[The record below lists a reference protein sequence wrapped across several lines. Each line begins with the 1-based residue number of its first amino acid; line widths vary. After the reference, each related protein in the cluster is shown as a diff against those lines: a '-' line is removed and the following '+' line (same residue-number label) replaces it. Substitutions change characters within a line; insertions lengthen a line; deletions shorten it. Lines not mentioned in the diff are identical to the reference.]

1 MDNSQ
6 IGSAIISLFNQY
18 LNIFILL
25 GLAIAFLLLAIIFR
39 HLYQIQTVDVEKS
52 IKELSAA
59 KSVQEVASS
68 QISILNGYYKNVLG
82 QSQNSF
88 RFALFSAFIGLVF
101 FVTAAAFLLIYNLP
115 SVAQIT
121 GIGGALSSL
130 ISLVNFHLYN
140 KSATQLSDFH
150 RSLDMTQRFLLSDAL
165 CNSIKDPE
173 KQDATRADLIM
184 TIVGSDLR
192 K

>member
-6 IGSAIISLFNQY
+6 IGSVIISLFNQY

-25 GLAIAFLLLAIIFR
+25 GLAIAFLLLAIICR

-68 QISILNGYYKNVLG
+68 QISILNGYYNNVLS
-82 QSQNSF
+82 QSQMSF
-88 RFALFSAFIGLVF
+88 RFALLTAFFGFLF
-101 FVTAAAFLLIYNLP
+101 FLAAAVFLLIYNLQ
-115 SVAQIT
+115 SLAQIT
-121 GIGGALSSL
+121 VLGGALSSI

-140 KSATQLSDFH
+140 KSSSQLADFQQ
-150 RSLDMTQRFLLSDAL
+150 RLDMTQRFLLSDAL
-165 CNSIKDPE
+165 CNTIKDSA

-184 TIVGSDLR
+184 TIIGSDL
-192 K
+192 KK

>member
-6 IGSAIISLFNQY
+6 IGSVIISLFNQY

-25 GLAIAFLLLAIIFR
+25 GLAIAFLLLAIICR

-68 QISILNGYYKNVLG
+68 QISILNGYYNNVLS
-82 QSQNSF
+82 QSQMSF
-88 RFALFSAFIGLVF
+88 RFALFTAFFGFLF
-101 FVTAAAFLLIYNLP
+101 FLAAAVFLLIYNLQ
-115 SVAQIT
+115 SLAQIT
-121 GIGGALSSL
+121 VLGGALSSI

-140 KSATQLSDFH
+140 KSSSQLADFQQ
-150 RSLDMTQRFLLSDAL
+150 RLDMTQRFLLSEAL
-165 CNSIKDPE
+165 CNTIKDPD

-184 TIVGSDLR
+184 TIIGSDL
-192 K
+192 KK